1 MDLTDIDIKTI
12 LPQKPPFV
20 MVDKLIHCD
29 KIFTRTSLLVREDNM
44 FVCDGVLNETAVVE
58 NIAQTC
64 AARMG
69 FINRVLNSG
78 SVKLGVIGAI
88 RDFQIYR
95 RPLVGEE
102 LETLIEVIS
111 EVFNV
116 ILVQAKVLS
125 NNELIAKCEMK
136 ISEQ

>member
-1 MDLTDIDIKTI
+1 
-12 LPQKPPFV
+12 